1 MLQHP
6 GIFLDR
12 DGTVIDDT
20 GYIGDP
26 DLVHFLPGVFA
37 ALRRLQDAGYQLV
50 VISNQ
55 SGIGRGVI
63 TQGQYD
69 LVAQRIDKDL
79 AQHGIRIATY
89 YCPHSP
95 DDGCSCRKPSPYLL
109 SRAAQDLD
117 IDLSRSY
124 MIGDRLTD
132 VEAGA
137 AAGCKTIL
145 LGRSPSEEAA
155 QSGLSPDHICPD
167 WTCVS
172 NTIVAQPASRGYR
185 GSIVRS

>member
-1 MLQHP
+1 MPP

-26 DLVHFLPGVFA
+26 DLVHFLPGVFD
-37 ALRRLQDAGYQLV
+37 ALRHFQQAGYRLV

-63 TQGQYD
+63 TQAQYE
-69 LVAQRIDKDL
+69 LVAQRIAEDL
-79 AQHGIRIATY
+79 ARHGIQVATY

-95 DDGCSCRKPSPYLL
+95 DDHCPCRKPQPFLL
-109 SRAAQDLD
+109 LRAVQDLQ

-145 LGRSPSEEAA
+145 LADASMHGEAP
-155 QSGLSPDHICPD
+155 SGLTPDHVCPD
-167 WTCVS
+167 WTC
-172 NTIVAQPASRGYR
+172 IARAVASDKAGHR
-185 GSIVRS
+185 

>member
-1 MLQHP
+1 MQP

-26 DLVHFLPGVFA
+26 DLVHFLPGVFD
-37 ALRRLQDAGYQLV
+37 ALRQFQQAGYRLI

-63 TQGQYD
+63 TQEQYEM
-69 LVAQRIDKDL
+69 VAQRIAGDL
-79 AQHGIRIATY
+79 AQYGIQIATY

-95 DDGCSCRKPSPYLL
+95 DDHCSCRKPNPFFLL
-109 SRAAQDLD
+109 RAAQDLN

-124 MIGDRLTD
+124 MVGDRLTD

-137 AAGCKTIL
+137 AAGCRTIL
-145 LGRSPSEEAA
+145 LADASVHQQSPS
-155 QSGLSPDHICPD
+155 GVSPDHICPD
-167 WTCVS
+167 WTCIARV
-172 NTIVAQPASRGYR
+172 IVPQTAGRR
-185 GSIVRS
+185 

>member
-1 MLQHP
+1 VMPQWP

-26 DLVHFLPGVFA
+26 DLVHFLPGVFP
-37 ALRRLQDAGYQLV
+37 ALRRFQDAGYRLV
-50 VISNQ
+50 FISNQ

-63 TQGQYD
+63 TQQQYEV
-69 LVAQRIDKDL
+69 VAQRIADDL
-79 AQHGIRIATY
+79 GQQGIRIAMY

-95 DDGCSCRKPSPYLL
+95 DDRCLCRKPNAYLL
-109 SRAAQDLD
+109 AHAAQDLD

-145 LGRSPSEEAA
+145 LAQSPVYGGSPSR
-155 QSGLSPDHICPD
+155 LSPDYVCPD
-167 WTCVS
+167 WTCISRV
-172 NTIVAQPASRGYR
+172 IASPPPGL
-185 GSIVRS
+185 GFTPGG

>member
-1 MLQHP
+1 MPP

-26 DLVHFLPGVFA
+26 DLVQFLPGVFD
-37 ALRRLQDAGYQLV
+37 ALLQFQQAGYRLV

-63 TQGQYD
+63 TQAQYE
-69 LVAQRIDKDL
+69 LVAQRIEEDL
-79 AQHGIRIATY
+79 ARYGIQISTY

-95 DDGCSCRKPSPYLL
+95 DDHCSCRKPHPFLL
-109 SRAAQDLD
+109 LRAVHDLE
-117 IDLSRSY
+117 IDLPRSY
-124 MIGDRLTD
+124 MVGDRLTD

-145 LGRSPSEEAA
+145 LADASVNQQPT
-155 QSGLSPDHICPD
+155 SGVIPDYVCRD
-167 WTCVS
+167 WTC
-172 NTIVAQPASRGYR
+172 IASAILGDKAGHR
-185 GSIVRS
+185 